1 MELEVLRKDMIVS
14 QRKGQPFI
22 VASIIIWVLITLVTM
37 MKVSLPVQNLLIF
50 CCSCPLL
57 PLSWFVGK
65 WLNVDIFSKENP
77 LSNLGFLFTCNQLI
91 YLLIVMWVFS
101 AVPEKML
108 MVYTMVFGAHLLPY
122 SWLYKSKTYF
132 VFAIL
137 IPILALGL
145 GHMASMTCLSLVMV
159 FLEIVFAMLLQV
171 ELNANK

>member
-1 MELEVLRKDMIVS
+1 MDLEVLRKDMIVS

-37 MKVSLPVQNLLIF
+37 MKVSLPFQNLLIF

-77 LSNLGFLFTCNQLI
+77 LTNLGFLFTCNQLI

-122 SWLYKSKTYF
+122 SWLYKSRTYF
-132 VFAIL
+132 VFAVL
-137 IPILALGL
+137 IPILALVL

>member
-37 MKVSLPVQNLLIF
+37 IKVSLPVQNLLIF

-77 LSNLGFLFTCNQLI
+77 LTNLGFLFTCNQLI
-91 YLLIVMWVFS
+91 YLLIVMWAFS

-122 SWLYKSKTYF
+122 SWLYKSRTYF

-137 IPILALGL
+137 IPILALVL
-145 GHMASMTCLSLVMV
+145 GHMASMTYLSLVII

>member
-1 MELEVLRKDMIVS
+1 M
-14 QRKGQPFI
+14 
-22 VASIIIWVLITLVTM
+22 
-37 MKVSLPVQNLLIF
+37 
-50 CCSCPLL
+50 

-65 WLNVDIFSKENP
+65 WLNVDVFSKENP
-77 LSNLGFLFTCNQLI
+77 LTNLGFLFTCNQLI

-122 SWLYKSKTYF
+122 SWRYKSRTYF

-137 IPILALGL
+137 IPILALVL
-145 GHMASMTCLSLVMV
+145 GHMASMTYLSLVMV

>member
-1 MELEVLRKDMIVS
+1 M
-14 QRKGQPFI
+14 
-22 VASIIIWVLITLVTM
+22 
-37 MKVSLPVQNLLIF
+37 
-50 CCSCPLL
+50 L

-77 LSNLGFLFTCNQLI
+77 LTNLGFLFTCNQLI

-101 AVPEKML
+101 VVPEKML

-122 SWLYKSKTYF
+122 SWRYKLRTYF

-137 IPILALGL
+137 IPILALVL
-145 GHMASMTCLSLVMV
+145 GHMASMTYLSLVMI

>member
-77 LSNLGFLFTCNQLI
+77 LTNLGFLFTCNQLI

-122 SWLYKSKTYF
+122 SWLYKSRTYF

-137 IPILALGL
+137 IPILALVL
-145 GHMASMTCLSLVMV
+145 GHMASMTYLSLVMV

>member
-22 VASIIIWVLITLVTM
+22 VTSTIIWVSITLVTM

-50 CCSCPLL
+50 LL
-57 PLSWFVGK
+57 FMSIVPLSWFVGK

-77 LSNLGFLFTCNQLI
+77 LTNLGFLFTCNQLI

-122 SWLYKSKTYF
+122 SWRYKLRTYF

-137 IPILALGL
+137 IPILALVL

>member
-77 LSNLGFLFTCNQLI
+77 LTNLGFLFTCNQLI

-122 SWLYKSKTYF
+122 SWLYKSRTYF

-137 IPILALGL
+137 IPMLALVL
-145 GHMASMTCLSLVMV
+145 GHMASMTYLSLVMV
-159 FLEIVFAMLLQV
+159 LLEIVFAILLQV

>member
-22 VASIIIWVLITLVTM
+22 VTSTIIWVSITLVTM

-50 CCSCPLL
+50 LL
-57 PLSWFVGK
+57 FMSIVPLSWFVGK

-77 LSNLGFLFTCNQLI
+77 LTNLGFLFTCNQLI

-122 SWLYKSKTYF
+122 SWLYKSRTYF

-137 IPILALGL
+137 IPILALVL

>member
-22 VASIIIWVLITLVTM
+22 VTSTIIWVSITLVTM

-50 CCSCPLL
+50 LL
-57 PLSWFVGK
+57 FMSIVPLSWFVGK

-77 LSNLGFLFTCNQLI
+77 LTNLGFLFTCNQLI

-122 SWLYKSKTYF
+122 SWLYKSRTYF

-137 IPILALGL
+137 IPILALVL
-145 GHMASMTCLSLVMV
+145 GHMASLTCLSLVMV
-159 FLEIVFAMLLQV
+159 FLEIVFAMQLQV

>member
-77 LSNLGFLFTCNQLI
+77 LTNLGFLFTCNQLI

-122 SWLYKSKTYF
+122 SWLYKSRTYF

-137 IPILALGL
+137 IPILALVL
-145 GHMASMTCLSLVMV
+145 GYMASMTYLSLVMV

>member
-22 VASIIIWVLITLVTM
+22 VTSTIIWVSITLVTM

-50 CCSCPLL
+50 LL
-57 PLSWFVGK
+57 FMSIVPLSWFVGK

-77 LSNLGFLFTCNQLI
+77 LTNLGFLFTCNQLI

-122 SWLYKSKTYF
+122 SWLYKSRTYF

-137 IPILALGL
+137 IPILALVL
-145 GHMASMTCLSLVMV
+145 GHMASLTCLSLVMV

>member
-1 MELEVLRKDMIVS
+1 MELEVLRKDIIVS

-57 PLSWFVGK
+57 PLSWLVGK

-77 LSNLGFLFTCNQLI
+77 LTNLGFLFTCNQLI

-122 SWLYKSKTYF
+122 SWLYKSRTYF

-137 IPILALGL
+137 IPILALVL
-145 GHMASMTCLSLVMV
+145 GHMASMTYLSLVMV

>member
-77 LSNLGFLFTCNQLI
+77 LTNLGFLFTCNQLI

-122 SWLYKSKTYF
+122 SWLYKSRTYF

-137 IPILALGL
+137 IPILALVL
-145 GHMASMTCLSLVMV
+145 GHMATMTYLSLVMV